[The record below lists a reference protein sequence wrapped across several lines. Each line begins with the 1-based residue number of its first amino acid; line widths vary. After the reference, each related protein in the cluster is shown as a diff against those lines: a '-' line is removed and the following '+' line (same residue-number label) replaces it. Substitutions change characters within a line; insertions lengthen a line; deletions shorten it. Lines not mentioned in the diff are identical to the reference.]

1 MATFSLCSL
10 FHKLSFYTCKP
21 IKTQVKYFYNYNV
34 GIKRSSDP
42 YDVTRRSFMKKF
54 MLLHGVNH
62 NMFGKRDPRQY
73 GTVTLNEINEKVLS
87 LARELGVTVTCFQ
100 TNDEGKMVD
109 KIHEAYLEH
118 YDGVLINAGAWTHY
132 SYAISDALEML
143 ECPIIELHMSN
154 VHKREEFRHHSV
166 ISPIADGI
174 IIGLGADVY
183 TLGLRALAD
192 KTSGTVTENL

>member
-1 MATFSLCSL
+1 
-10 FHKLSFYTCKP
+10 
-21 IKTQVKYFYNYNV
+21 
-34 GIKRSSDP
+34 
-42 YDVTRRSFMKKF
+42 MKKF

-62 NMFGKRDPRQY
+62 NMFGKRNPEQY
-73 GTVTLNEINEKVLS
+73 GTITLDEINGRVMA
-87 LARELGVTVTCFQ
+87 LADELNVSVTCFQ
-100 TNDEGKMVD
+100 TNSEGAMVD
-109 KIHEAYLEH
+109 KIHETYLEK

-166 ISPIADGI
+166 ISPIASGI

-192 KTSGTVTENL
+192 RTKN

>member
-1 MATFSLCSL
+1 MALADEL
-10 FHKLSFYTCKP
+10 
-21 IKTQVKYFYNYNV
+21 NV
-34 GIKRSSDP
+34 S
-42 YDVTRRSFMKKF
+42 
-54 MLLHGVNH
+54 
-62 NMFGKRDPRQY
+62 
-73 GTVTLNEINEKVLS
+73 
-87 LARELGVTVTCFQ
+87 VTCFQ
-100 TNDEGKMVD
+100 TNSEGAMVD
-109 KIHEAYLEH
+109 KIHEAYLEK

-166 ISPIADGI
+166 ISPIASGI

-192 KTSGTVTENL
+192 RTKN